1 MNFQPAR
8 KLIASPF
15 QPSTKPVPFTA
26 RSLIDQ
32 TRAAFSTLPDSRK
45 TATSNNLKYAV
56 EDAALS
62 AFSVFFTQSP
72 SFLDYQVRMQKTYG
86 KNNAQSLFGVH
97 QIPSMNQ
104 VRNILD
110 PIPPQTVYPVFAEI
124 SEGLHQNGY
133 LNPYRRTGNTLLI
146 ALDGTDFFA
155 SEKLSCPHCT
165 RQTLKNGKT
174 LHRHT
179 AVTPVIVAPEQPQ
192 VVPSPPEFVHPQDG
206 QEKQDCELAAAKR
219 WLDAW
224 GASYSSWGAMLLG
237 DDLICIVIKTF
248 AKGPS
253 RRVFI
258 SCWSANRIPIP
269 RYTTG
274 SPILSIPA
282 RCGSWHTNAGTVLTL
297 SPSVI
302 ATCTIYHYATAMMP

>member
-1 MNFQPAR
+1 M
-8 KLIASPF
+8 ASPF
-15 QPSTKPVPFTA
+15 QPSKKPTPFTA

-45 TATSNNLKYAV
+45 TATRNNLKYAV

-86 KNNAQSLFGVH
+86 KNNAQSLFGVY

-146 ALDGTDFFA
+146 ALDGTDFMANPVSHPIAAKLILLALTAGFA
-155 SEKLSCPHCT
+155 INARFRVIPALSKDNLEVMAGHIV
-165 RQTLKNGKT
+165 
-174 LHRHT
+174 
-179 AVTPVIVAPEQPQ
+179 AVTVLSVLFVIVG
-192 VVPSPPEFVHPQDG
+192 VSFRTG
-206 QEKQDCELAAAKR
+206 
-219 WLDAW
+219 WL
-224 GASYSSWGAMLLG
+224 Y
-237 DDLICIVIKTF
+237 
-248 AKGPS
+248 
-253 RRVFI
+253 
-258 SCWSANRIPIP
+258 
-269 RYTTG
+269 
-274 SPILSIPA
+274 
-282 RCGSWHTNAGTVLTL
+282 
-297 SPSVI
+297 
-302 ATCTIYHYATAMMP
+302 